1 MQLPFDFWN
10 VSLFFA
16 VTGIILLITA
26 QLASAYEGKATIL
39 IDRKKLRT
47 MALLIGILFLLTVA
61 IRIYGIVTSQ

>member
-39 IDRKKLRT
+39 VDQRKLRT
-47 MALLIGILFLLTVA
+47 MALVMGMLFLATIV